1 MLKENSLGTL
11 NRYRGI
17 AMTNEEIVRNAC
29 QIIWSDGD
37 VSRIGEFYAE
47 NFTADYPMTDWGDGL
62 EGIEKLVLGIR
73 SGFPDYSERI
83 DELIVAG
90 DDVIVRLTLQAT
102 HNGPLPNLPATGRS
116 VEFNDVTICTVFN
129 GKITRQRGLTD
140 YLSLYSQLGLIELP
154 ASA

>member
-1 MLKENSLGTL
+1 
-11 NRYRGI
+11 
-17 AMTNEEIVRNAC
+17 MTNEEIVRNAC

-47 NFTADYPMTDWGDGL
+47 NFTADYPMTDWGEGL
-62 EGIEKLVLGIR
+62 EGIKTLVLGIR
-73 SGFPDYSERI
+73 TGFPDYRERI
-83 DELIVAG
+83 DELLVAG

-102 HNGPLPNLPATGRS
+102 HNGPLPNLPATGRA
-116 VEFNDVTICTVFN
+116 VEFKDVTICTVLD

>member
-1 MLKENSLGTL
+1 
-11 NRYRGI
+11 
-17 AMTNEEIVRNAC
+17 MTNEEIVRNAC
-29 QIIWSDGD
+29 QIICSDGD

-47 NFTADYPMTDWGDGL
+47 NFTADYPMTDWGEGL
-62 EGIEKLVLGIR
+62 EGIKTLVLGIR
-73 SGFPDYSERI
+73 TGFPDYRERI
-83 DELIVAG
+83 DELLVAG

-102 HNGPLPNLPATGRS
+102 HNGPLPNLPATGRA
-116 VEFNDVTICTVFN
+116 VEFKDVTICTVLD

>member
-1 MLKENSLGTL
+1 
-11 NRYRGI
+11 
-17 AMTNEEIVRNAC
+17 MTNAEIVRNAC

-47 NFTADYPMTDWGDGL
+47 NFTADYPMTDWGEGL
-62 EGIEKLVLGIR
+62 EGIKSLVLGIR
-73 SGFPDYSERI
+73 TGFPDYRERI
-83 DELIVAG
+83 DELLVAG

-102 HNGPLPNLPATGRS
+102 HNGPLPNLPATGRA
-116 VEFNDVTICTVFN
+116 VEFKDVTICTVLD

>member
-1 MLKENSLGTL
+1 
-11 NRYRGI
+11 
-17 AMTNEEIVRNAC
+17 MTNAEIVRNAC

-47 NFTADYPMTDWGDGL
+47 NFTADYPMTDWGEGL
-62 EGIEKLVLGIR
+62 EGIKTLVLGIR
-73 SGFPDYSERI
+73 TGFPDYRERI
-83 DELIVAG
+83 DELLVAG

-102 HNGPLPNLPATGRS
+102 HNGPLPNLPATGRA
-116 VEFNDVTICTVFN
+116 VEFKDVTICTVLD

>member
-1 MLKENSLGTL
+1 
-11 NRYRGI
+11 
-17 AMTNEEIVRNAC
+17 MTNEEIVRNAC

-37 VSRIGEFYAE
+37 VSRIWEFYAE
-47 NFTADYPMTDWGDGL
+47 NFTADYPMTDWGEGL
-62 EGIEKLVLGIR
+62 EGIKTLVLGIR
-73 SGFPDYSERI
+73 TGFPDYRERI
-83 DELIVAG
+83 DELLVAG

-102 HNGPLPNLPATGRS
+102 HNGPLPNLPATGRA
-116 VEFNDVTICTVFN
+116 VEFKDVTICTVLD